1 MFCDSDQKN
10 PSQNLGRG
18 MAVGIERRGFMQ
30 VTQMWPFSS
39 PSPTDDKLQV
49 WGNRLFGY
57 KKPSIMISVI
67 ISSWPRPHSSK
78 VINTCIILLKEIE
91 KCIPDCQRKEFSMIY
106 TEMVLK
112 HFFLPIIHLQE
123 ILKTNISWIQ
133 RCFWPA
139 SGDDLE
145 NTNLLS
151 FFTTGSTVRT
161 CNKHNQ
167 PKGWREAE
175 SIQLTTVADG
185 SRNEGVFAHTF
196 PIPTFYSSTSSL
208 FLTNVWMLVKDNP
221 IADTLHKWKS
231 Y

>member
-1 MFCDSDQKN
+1 MIQTKKN

-112 HFFLPIIHLQE
+112 HFFSSNHP
-123 ILKTNISWIQ
+123 S
-133 RCFWPA
+133 
-139 SGDDLE
+139 
-145 NTNLLS
+145 
-151 FFTTGSTVRT
+151 
-161 CNKHNQ
+161 
-167 PKGWREAE
+167 
-175 SIQLTTVADG
+175 
-185 SRNEGVFAHTF
+185 SRNTKDKYFMNPEVLLAS
-196 PIPTFYSSTSSL
+196 IWRWSWEYKSVIL
-208 FLTNVWMLVKDNP
+208 FHHRLNCQNM
-221 IADTLHKWKS
+221 
-231 Y
+231 